1 MRDELGQYT
10 RGLNKLLTM
19 YLRGPIA
26 LFVAAFA
33 TSGILFAA
41 AANAEEKEPTAIF
54 EIGAAGNWTAP
65 STASLGPTVAVE
77 FTPVRDWLEI
87 EIGTGP
93 LFASGMTDWSTD
105 ILFKKPFTLSDTAE
119 LMIGAGPAFDS
130 TFGGTTKIGAEF
142 AREFMFWPWPDR
154 KYGWFLEPSYTYSFI
169 NGREQS
175 LGIGVGLLIA
185 IR

>member
-1 MRDELGQYT
+1 MKR
-10 RGLNKLLTM
+10 
-19 YLRGPIA
+19 
-26 LFVAAFA
+26 LFVAAVA
-33 TSGILFAA
+33 TTGILFAA

-77 FTPVRDWLEI
+77 FTPIKDWLEI

-119 LMIGAGPAFDS
+119 LMVGAGPAFDLRS
-130 TFGGTTKIGAEF
+130 A
-142 AREFMFWPWPDR
+142 AQRR
-154 KYGWFLEPSYTYSFI
+154 SEPSLPSI
-169 NGREQS
+169 SCSGRGRTENTAGS
-175 LGIGVGLLIA
+175 
-185 IR
+185 

>member
-1 MRDELGQYT
+1 MKR
-10 RGLNKLLTM
+10 
-19 YLRGPIA
+19 
-26 LFVAAFA
+26 LFVAAA
-33 TSGILFAA
+33 TTTAILFAA

-65 STASLGPTVAVE
+65 STASLGPAVAVE
-77 FTPVRDWLEI
+77 FTPIKDWLEI

-93 LFASGMTDWSTD
+93 LFASGTTDWSTD
-105 ILFKKPFTLSDTAE
+105 VLFKKPFTLSDTAE
-119 LMIGAGPAFDS
+119 LMVGAGPAFDS
-130 TFGGTTKIGAEF
+130 TFGGTTKIGAEV
-142 AREFMFWPWPDR
+142 ALDFMFWPWPDR